1 MVTFTKMHGLGNDYI
16 CINCLE
22 NILAE
27 NKLPQIAR
35 YMCNRNFGIGA
46 DGLILVQES
55 TVADIK
61 MRIFNKDGS
70 EAEMCGN
77 GIRCFAKYIYDNRII
92 DKQSISI
99 ETKAGVKIVRVKV
112 LNGEVQEVEVDM
124 GRPIFDDIKNISVQK
139 NYRIPISVNIKV
151 DDTRFIGNYVSMG
164 NPHLVIFVN
173 NVENIDIE
181 KYGPAIENMKCF
193 PNKIN
198 VEFVQALGRN
208 TLKIR
213 TWERGVGETYACGT
227 GSCASFC
234 IAYYKGICSSYV
246 KAILRGGELNLNY
259 NKQNGHIIMSGIATK
274 VYDGNIN
281 I

>member
-55 TVADIK
+55 SVADIK

-77 GIRCFAKYIYDNRII
+77 GIRCFAKYIYDNKII

-99 ETKAGVKIVRVKV
+99 ETKAGVKGVRLKV
-112 LNGEVQEVEVDM
+112 LNGEVYEIEVDM
-124 GRPIFDDIKNISVQK
+124 GRPIFDDIKNISVQN

-274 VYDGNIN
+274 VYDGNMN

>member
-55 TVADIK
+55 TIADIK

-77 GIRCFAKYIYDNRII
+77 GIRCFAKYIYDNKII

-99 ETKAGVKIVRVKV
+99 ETKAGVKGVRLKV
-112 LNGEVQEVEVDM
+112 LNGEVYEIEVDM
-124 GRPIFDDIKNISVQK
+124 RRPIFDDIKNISVQN

>member
-16 CINCLE
+16 CINSLE

-55 TVADIK
+55 SVADIK

-77 GIRCFAKYIYDNRII
+77 GIRCFAKYIYDNKII

-99 ETKAGVKIVRVKV
+99 ETKAGVKGVRLKV
-112 LNGEVQEVEVDM
+112 LNGEVYEIEVDM
-124 GRPIFDDIKNISVQK
+124 GRPIFDDIKNISVQN

-274 VYDGNIN
+274 VYDGNRN